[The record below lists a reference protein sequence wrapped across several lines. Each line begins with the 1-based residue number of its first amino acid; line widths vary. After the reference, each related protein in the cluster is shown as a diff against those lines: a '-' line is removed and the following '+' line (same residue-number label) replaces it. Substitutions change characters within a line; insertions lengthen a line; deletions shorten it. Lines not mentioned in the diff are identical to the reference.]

1 MTGRH
6 LHFDSKV
13 LNWKNDT
20 HNVNAYKRK
29 NVSLCSFYILQ
40 IYMYR
45 TQWCLVGSLSFR
57 RNKFIHVGLPL
68 GSFLRCKREKFNT
81 YFPFF
86 NMFAWHPSAA
96 QNYRAF
102 PPSVEPSS
110 HWKCQWLTKSRGHVT
125 PLYKS
130 IIKTVFLQHPANV
143 LLLHIL
149 PNYNK
154 YTRFNAFPI

>member
-1 MTGRH
+1 MTFYKYTCIVPSDVWLVHYLFVVTNLSMLDCLWGP
-6 LHFDSKV
+6 FCVGKG
-13 LNWKNDT
+13 KNST
-20 HNVNAYKRK
+20 Q
-29 NVSLCSFYILQ
+29 C
-40 IYMYR
+40 MY
-45 TQWCLVGSLSFR
+45 
-57 RNKFIHVGLPL
+57 P
-68 GSFLRCKREKFNT
+68 

-102 PPSVEPSS
+102 PPSVERSS